1 MKKTMLGT
9 LVVFLT
15 LALLIGSLTVIG
27 PIHTSSP
34 AAEHNCI
41 KETVELDPENNRVVV
56 RIEGALVVHD
66 GDNHDPNHFFN
77 CLSVL

>member
-34 AAEHNCI
+34 AAEHDCI
-41 KETVELDPENNRVVV
+41 KETIVVV
-56 RIEGALVVHD
+56 DGKIKVLVEGALVVHN
-66 GDNHDPNHFFN
+66 GKNHDPNHFFN